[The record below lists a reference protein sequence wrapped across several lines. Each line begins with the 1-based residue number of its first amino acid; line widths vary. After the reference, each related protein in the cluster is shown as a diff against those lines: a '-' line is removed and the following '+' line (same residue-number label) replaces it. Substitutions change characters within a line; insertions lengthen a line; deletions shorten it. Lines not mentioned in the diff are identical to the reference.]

1 MYQDHSHGCRF
12 LLRYCVV
19 YQRPVWQHKLGKKTN
34 RCLNAFFSRD
44 PTDLLN
50 KPAPMIRTTL
60 VITMRKIVSA
70 VRWQDGHYCFV
81 LGPTLVLT
89 RTTGE
94 CVDYEAAEEAA
105 YNANDG
111 GNWDG
116 ACRLPERNTSNE
128 NDSFQPLTQHND
140 ERKSEQCPF
149 SRTSAFSSI
158 YQRRVN
164 TRTRDLTLDISY
176 FDFRKRVEA

>member
-1 MYQDHSHGCRF
+1 MAAQAGKEDEQVFERVFLEGSDRFAEQTGADDQDDVSH
-12 LLRYCVV
+12 YDEE
-19 YQRPVWQHKLGKKTN
+19 N
-34 RCLNAFFSRD
+34 RKRC
-44 PTDLLN
+44 
-50 KPAPMIRTTL
+50 
-60 VITMRKIVSA
+60 A
-70 VRWQDGHYCFV
+70 VAEDGHYCFV

-149 SRTSAFSSI
+149 SRTSASSSI

-164 TRTRDLTLDISY
+164 THTRGLTLDLSY